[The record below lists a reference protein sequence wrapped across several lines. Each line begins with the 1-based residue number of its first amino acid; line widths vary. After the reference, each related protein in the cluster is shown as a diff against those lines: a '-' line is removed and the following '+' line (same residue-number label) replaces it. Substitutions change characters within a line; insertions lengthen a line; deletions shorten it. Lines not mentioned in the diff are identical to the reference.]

1 MPTLACNRQDN
12 LAGKIVAI
20 VTNVTI
26 ATSSLQLKLYLL
38 LKLKVFAQIVTE
50 RVLFHILSAA
60 VRDGLGNETT
70 LVDRYHLNPLIIR

>member
-1 MPTLACNRQDN
+1 M
-12 LAGKIVAI
+12 I
-20 VTNVTI
+20 
-26 ATSSLQLKLYLL
+26 TSSWLELKFYLL

-60 VRDGLGNETT
+60 VRVGLGIEAT